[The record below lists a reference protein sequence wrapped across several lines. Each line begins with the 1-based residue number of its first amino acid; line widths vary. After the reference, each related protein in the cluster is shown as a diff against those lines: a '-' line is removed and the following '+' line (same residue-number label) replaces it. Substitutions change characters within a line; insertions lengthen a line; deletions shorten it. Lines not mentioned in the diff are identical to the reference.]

1 MFATSEA
8 NASQK
13 EIETELCGNK
23 KLDIE
28 GDPKK
33 REVLALP
40 MHVQTYVWIFW
51 LVQIYAFQ
59 LYLSDTSVRHF
70 YVV

>member
-1 MFATSEA
+1 MFATREA
-8 NASQK
+8 NATQK

-33 REVLALP
+33 REAWALP
-40 MHVQTYVWIFW
+40 YMCKRM
-51 LVQIYAFQ
+51 
-59 LYLSDTSVRHF
+59 S
-70 YVV
+70 